1 MPTKVL
7 LVQSDKNLANL
18 ISKKIESTLKYKVD
32 FAYKL
37 SEAKLFLK
45 SCKYLSVIID
55 SSIEDSSLES
65 AIDYTIKQG
74 HQVIVLSD
82 NNNKEYRKNMLK
94 KNIIDFIKKSG
105 NDDINYILSLLK
117 RLKKNQ
123 KHTVLIVDD
132 SIIFRKQMK
141 TMLENLCFK
150 VITVA
155 HGEEALNIL
164 DTFPNISLVLTDY
177 NMPVMNGLELTT
189 NIRKIYSKNEL
200 GVIALSAS
208 EDGEI
213 ISDFLKVGASDFI
226 KKPFS
231 RDEFSCRINNNI
243 ESLEN
248 INIIT
253 NQMNRDYLTGL
264 YNHKYFVKHM
274 EDYMEHNHEKF
285 AIGILSIDNFKEMIK
300 EHGEESV
307 DKVVVFI
314 SEVLRSNTNYQD
326 VVAKFI
332 GEEFCVVLKNINVY
346 STKDIFDRLYNS
358 IQKAIITSDKD
369 EIIDFTISIGVVLSS
384 DDSLDDMIGNADLL
398 LHTAK
403 KSGGNQVIYS

>member
-248 INIIT
+248 MNIIT
-253 NQMNRDYLTGL
+253 NQINRDYLTGL
-264 YNHKYFVKHM
+264 YNHRYFVKHM
-274 EDYMEHNHEKF
+274 EEYMENNHEKF

-332 GEEFCVVLKNINVY
+332 GEEFCVVLKNINIY

-384 DDSLDDMIGNADLL
+384 EDSLDDMIGNADLL